1 MNNYLKEG
9 DALSPV
15 LFNSAFGFVRMEV
28 QASQEGPQ
36 CSATHWLLVCAD
48 NF

>member
-15 LFNSAFGFVRMEV
+15 LFNPAFEFVRMKV

-36 CSATHWLLVCAD
+36 CSGTNRIVCAD
-48 NF
+48 DF